1 MKAYCLGTKQSQRS
15 KPSAQRE
22 LSLARRRLFHA
33 QTIAR
38 FESRF
43 RYPLWESEKEHL
55 AQLLYLKLD
64 RPVSNKDA
72 IRDAFSSPERAQGSA
87 KMAHSD
93 LRNESEVC
101 GDSKSGAVKE
111 NAGDTSRYTR
121 EAAEEK
127 DDSELDEIEDRET
140 EEALEWL
147 GAEWGSLAKIL
158 KQTDSEINWE
168 DVY

>member
-1 MKAYCLGTKQSQRS
+1 M
-15 KPSAQRE
+15 
-22 LSLARRRLFHA
+22 
-33 QTIAR
+33 
-38 FESRF
+38 
-43 RYPLWESEKEHL
+43 

-64 RPVSNKDA
+64 RPVSNKDV
-72 IRDAFSSPERAQGSA
+72 IRDASSPPERAHGSA

-101 GDSKSGAVKE
+101 GDSNSGVVKE
-111 NAGDTSRYTR
+111 NAGDTSGYTK

-127 DDSELDEIEDRET
+127 DGSELDETEDRET

-158 KQTDSEINWE
+158 KQTDSEIYWE

>member
-1 MKAYCLGTKQSQRS
+1 MKAYYLGTKQSQRS

-38 FESRF
+38 FESQF
-43 RYPLWESEKEHL
+43 RYPLWECEKEYL
-55 AQLLYLKLD
+55 AQLLHLKLE
-64 RPVSNKDA
+64 RPLSNEDA
-72 IRDAFSSPERAQGSA
+72 TRETLSSPQRAQCSA

-101 GDSKSGAVKE
+101 DNLKSGAVRE
-111 NAGDTSRYTR
+111 NAGDTTGYKR
-121 EAAEEK
+121 
-127 DDSELDEIEDRET
+127 DDSHLDKTEDKEID
-140 EEALEWL
+140 EALEWL
-147 GAEWGSLAKIL
+147 GAEWRSLAKIL
-158 KQTDSEINWE
+158 RQRDSEIYWE

>member
-1 MKAYCLGTKQSQRS
+1 
-15 KPSAQRE
+15 
-22 LSLARRRLFHA
+22 
-33 QTIAR
+33 
-38 FESRF
+38 
-43 RYPLWESEKEHL
+43 
-55 AQLLYLKLD
+55 
-64 RPVSNKDA
+64 
-72 IRDAFSSPERAQGSA
+72 
-87 KMAHSD
+87 MAHSD